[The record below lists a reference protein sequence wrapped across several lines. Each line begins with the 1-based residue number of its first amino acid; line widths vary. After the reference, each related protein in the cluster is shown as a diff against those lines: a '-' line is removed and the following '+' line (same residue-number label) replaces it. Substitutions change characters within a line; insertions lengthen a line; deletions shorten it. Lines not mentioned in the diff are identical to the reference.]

1 MSKLYVD
8 TIYPNSGELVELS
21 GNLHVSGTLN
31 AYEFKTIVHDSTT
44 YRGDTSFGNSVD
56 DVSTFSSQVTA
67 SYGATIAS
75 GKKLKIGADQEYL
88 KGDGTDIHFGLGS
101 GGDIN
106 IPASIGLTFGDD
118 GEKIEGDGTNLA
130 IASSAEL
137 DLTAGS
143 TVDINATTTVTVDGT
158 GISIDGTDDS
168 NFTVAGSNKDL
179 TISVSGG
186 STQTLTVSSA
196 GTGTNAIDINAT
208 AGGVDVDANGA
219 ISLDSAAGSIDINV
233 VDGQTVNVGLNGA
246 VETIWSPHGTAGSEL
261 WSTINTAGTTDGT
274 DAAGAILLSTVAGG
288 IGLAWAD
295 TKDLWAEGGQ
305 FVVTANHDTAGA
317 IKLHADAGTS
327 QTILIQ
333 NDAGTGAGA
342 VNIAADAGGIALD
355 AGLDIVLDADGGDIF
370 FKAGGATSGSLNF
383 NTANKFTLSSSSPS
397 NDFYLMSGRDMVLD
411 ADGGQVHIKDAD
423 ASHFLLDCD
432 NTKFVIYDDQDTGDL
447 FSITVAQHG
456 ATTITTVDD
465 DATAADLTFTIDGDI
480 IFNPAGGDI
489 LPNADGTTN
498 LGSSS
503 KRWANVYTGDL
514 HLKNNKGDWTI
525 LEEENY
531 LCVVNNK
538 TQKRYKMML
547 EEIGE

>member
-1 MSKLYVD
+1 
-8 TIYPNSGELVELS
+8 
-21 GNLHVSGTLN
+21 
-31 AYEFKTIVHDSTT
+31 
-44 YRGDTSFGNSVD
+44 
-56 DVSTFSSQVTA
+56 
-67 SYGATIAS
+67 
-75 GKKLKIGADQEYL
+75 
-88 KGDGTDIHFGLGS
+88 
-101 GGDIN
+101 
-106 IPASIGLTFGDD
+106 
-118 GEKIEGDGTNLA
+118 
-130 IASSAEL
+130 
-137 DLTAGS
+137 
-143 TVDINATTTVTVDGT
+143 
-158 GISIDGTDDS
+158 
-168 NFTVAGSNKDL
+168 
-179 TISVSGG
+179 
-186 STQTLTVSSA
+186 
-196 GTGTNAIDINAT
+196 
-208 AGGVDVDANGA
+208 
-219 ISLDSAAGSIDINV
+219 
-233 VDGQTVNVGLNGA
+233 
-246 VETIWSPHGTAGSEL
+246 
-261 WSTINTAGTTDGT
+261 
-274 DAAGAILLSTVAGG
+274 
-288 IGLAWAD
+288 
-295 TKDLWAEGGQ
+295 
-305 FVVTANHDTAGA
+305 
-317 IKLHADAGTS
+317 
-327 QTILIQ
+327 
-333 NDAGTGAGA
+333 
-342 VNIAADAGGIALD
+342 LD

>member
-370 FKAGGATSGSLNF
+370 FKA
-383 NTANKFTLSSSSPS
+383 
-397 NDFYLMSGRDMVLD
+397 Y
-411 ADGGQVHIKDAD
+411 
-423 ASHFLLDCD
+423 
-432 NTKFVIYDDQDTGDL
+432 
-447 FSITVAQHG
+447 
-456 ATTITTVDD
+456 
-465 DATAADLTFTIDGDI
+465 I
-480 IFNPAGGDI
+480 IFKF
-489 LPNADGTTN
+489 
-498 LGSSS
+498 S
-503 KRWANVYTGDL
+503 
-514 HLKNNKGDWTI
+514 
-525 LEEENY
+525 
-531 LCVVNNK
+531 
-538 TQKRYKMML
+538 
-547 EEIGE
+547 